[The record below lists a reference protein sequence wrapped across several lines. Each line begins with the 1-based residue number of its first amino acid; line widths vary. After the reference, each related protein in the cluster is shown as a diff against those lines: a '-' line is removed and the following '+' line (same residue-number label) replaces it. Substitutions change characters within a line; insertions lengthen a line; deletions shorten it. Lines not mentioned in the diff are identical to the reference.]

1 MANAA
6 KRAAGIR
13 AWLKRGA
20 LLLFSPIAVM
30 LAGGQALAADIRVR
44 IDGLHSD
51 KGNVVVALFN
61 KPDEFPDGDHSI
73 RHAKIA
79 ASLQPIT
86 IVFRD
91 LPPGTY
97 AVGAYHDE
105 NANNRFDT
113 NFIGYPIE
121 GYALS
126 RGVRAIISRPRF
138 IDASFV
144 VGPEGKGVRLHIEY

>member
-1 MANAA
+1 MAKTAKGAA
-6 KRAAGIR
+6 AIPWRFARRAFFLPFLAV
-13 AWLKRGA
+13 
-20 LLLFSPIAVM
+20 LLT
-30 LAGGQALAADIRVR
+30 GGHARAADISVT

-51 KGNVVVALFN
+51 KGNVLVALFN

-73 RHAKIA
+73 RHARVA
-79 ASLQPIT
+79 ASTQPIT
-86 IVFRD
+86 TVFHD

-105 NANNRFDT
+105 NANGRLDT

-126 RGVRAIISRPRF
+126 GGVRAIISRPRF

-144 VGPEGKGVRLHIEY
+144 VGPAGKGVRLHIEY

>member
-1 MANAA
+1 MASIVE
-6 KRAAGIR
+6 RAAEVCPRLRRR
-13 AWLKRGA
+13 ALV
-20 LLLFSPIAVM
+20 LLPLLAVM
-30 LAGGQALAADIRVR
+30 LTGGQALAADIQVR

-61 KPDEFPDGDHSI
+61 KPNEFPDGDHSI
-73 RHAKIA
+73 RHIKIA
-79 ASLQPIT
+79 ASMQPIT

-91 LPPGTY
+91 LAPGTY

-105 NANNRFDT
+105 NANSRFDT
-113 NFIGYPIE
+113 NFIGFPIE

-138 IDASFV
+138 VDASFI
-144 VGPEGKGVRLHIEY
+144 VGAEGAGVRLHIGY

>member
-1 MANAA
+1 MANAVE
-6 KRAAGIR
+6 RAAGIR
-13 AWLKRGA
+13 PRLKRGA
-20 LLLFSPIAVM
+20 LLLVPLIAVM

-51 KGNVVVALFN
+51 KGNVVVALFD
-61 KPDEFPDGDHSI
+61 KPDDFPDGDHSI
-73 RHAKIA
+73 RHAKVPA
-79 ASLQPIT
+79 ALQPIT
-86 IVFRD
+86 IVFHN
-91 LPPGTY
+91 LPAGTY

-113 NFIGYPIE
+113 NFIGYPVE